1 MPRTRTLD
9 PVPAWPLPGRISTP
23 GARPLIN
30 DWMSETGATAVTSLA
45 LIVGTTFPMARFV

>member
-1 MPRTRTLD
+1 MPRTRTLE

-30 DWMSETGATAVTSLA
+30 DWMSETGATALTSPA